1 MAVFP
6 KLMSVD
12 PRPNWRIF
20 LQFTDGVS
28 GEVDLSGSLRGK
40 MFEPLRDPAY
50 FALVRLSDYGAPVW
64 PNGVDLAPDSL
75 HDRLVADSVNNDPR
89 TKAVRA

>member
-6 KLMSVD
+6 KLMSVE

-40 MFEPLRDPAY
+40 MFEPLREPAY

-75 HDRLVADSVNNDPR
+75 HDRLVADSVNHDPSA
-89 TKAVRA
+89 KAVRA

>member
-6 KLMSVD
+6 KLINVE

-20 LQFTDGVS
+20 LQFADGVS
-28 GEVDLSGSLRGK
+28 GEIDLSGSLRGK
-40 MFEPLRDPAY
+40 MFEPLHDPAY
-50 FALVRLSDYGAPVW
+50 FARVRLSDYGAPVW

-75 HDRLVADSVNNDPR
+75 HDRLVAESVL
-89 TKAVRA
+89 RA